1 MKSKKMPT
9 DKQSK
14 RDKEFFKAPRNGP
27 GAESGSPSW
36 CYQTI
41 YLLKLYWESKS
52 LSEKRWLKI
61 LNELKGQKVWDK
73 IPPDNPYGSLDALLK
88 AEVGVDEEEIVSE
101 YQKYRDNP
109 SADKVGAP
117 IGNKNALKENNHM
130 NHVIVSK
137 KRETEK
143 ESQLRRMARD
153 FPETL
158 DKLEAGEY
166 KSTRQAA
173 IACGIVKV
181 KTPLQKIEG
190 ELKKLSPGDIQIL
203 KTIIE
208 QYEKEE

>member
-41 YLLKLYWESKS
+41 YLLKLYWESKN
-52 LSEKRWLKI
+52 LSEKRWLNI
-61 LNELKGQKVWDK
+61 LGELKEQKVWDK

-88 AEVGVDEEEIVSE
+88 AEVGVDEETISNGVAKTPQDGKDMPLREGPGGNV
-101 YQKYRDNP
+101 KTLHVDNVNMKDRP
-109 SADKVGAP
+109 T
-117 IGNKNALKENNHM
+117 GN
-130 NHVIVSK
+130 SK
-137 KRETEK
+137 
-143 ESQLRRMARD
+143 SYLLRRMGRD
-153 FPETL
+153 FPEVL

-181 KTPLQKIEG
+181 KTPLQKIED

-208 QYEKEE
+208 QYEREK